1 MQRLLHF
8 EKNIT
13 RPTNREE
20 LRLSRKCKEVICS
33 ATNCNSRSFKP
44 HSHLKVK
51 ALHMNILKQLKVNLI
66 FNESKHNHYRITHSM
81 GYSINIQMM
90 LLERMWGKCIS
101 ASATL

>member
-1 MQRLLHF
+1 M
-8 EKNIT
+8 
-13 RPTNREE
+13 
-20 LRLSRKCKEVICS
+20 
-33 ATNCNSRSFKP
+33 P